1 MNPSD
6 ILTTAAVGV
15 VPVAFVTGAV
25 RLRQGRR
32 SSGTPWLHS
41 PAGSAGPGGAGRPGP
56 ARRAGGGFQGVA
68 RWRGTAFPSL
78 GGSFFAPRVRAET
91 GARWA
96 RRTDLRLLVHDH
108 RVPRGRLALGT
119 ASGGLVGRGRA
130 LSAEPAQSLAVV
142 GPTQSGKTTALA
154 VPAILSWE
162 GPVLAA
168 SVKTDLVR
176 DTLSWRRRCGTVWCF
191 DPAGTTGL
199 PRSAWSP
206 LATACT
212 WPGARRLA
220 ADLAEVTRADTTS
233 SDGEFWYATAAKLLA
248 PLLFAASVSGRS
260 MHDVLRW
267 VDEQETEEV
276 LDVLHAA
283 GAHEAIQAARA
294 TWLRDERQRSAIY
307 TTAET
312 VLEPFA
318 EPEASGS
325 PVVGTPAVGAPSLGG
340 PLLGVLPGTRRA
352 LWTAEPGHPW
362 DTPPYGTPALGS
374 PSAAPGPWREQGSA
388 PTHAHHAV
396 IDCAGLLSGAHTL
409 YVCAPAHDQR
419 RLRGLFVAL
428 VQQVLHAAFA
438 QVARTGKPLDPP
450 LLVVLDEAANIAP
463 LRDLDGLASTCAGHG
478 VQLVTVWQ
486 DLAQVRARYGERGA
500 TVVNNHRAKLF
511 LPGIADP
518 ATLDFAS
525 QLAGTEERPTPS
537 VTYGARGERTVTTA
551 PALRRLL
558 PPDALRRMPR
568 GTAVLLYGSLPPAR
582 IRMCPW
588 FEDPVL
594 SARAGAAAPAAG
606 RRWRPL
612 QSRP

>member
-6 ILTTAAVGV
+6 LLVAAALGA
-15 VPVAFVTGAV
+15 VPVASITGLV
-25 RLRQGRR
+25 RNHLDRGAAGQVPRD
-32 SSGTPWLHS
+32 
-41 PAGSAGPGGAGRPGP
+41 GSAGRSRGGRPAPGPSRGRGRAPGVGP
-56 ARRAGGGFQGVA
+56 ALRAS
-68 RWRGTAFPSL
+68 T
-78 GGSFFAPRVRAET
+78 RAET

-96 RRTDLRLLVHDH
+96 RRADLRPLARGADGTT
-108 RVPRGRLALGT
+108 GRLVLGT
-119 ASGGLVGRGRA
+119 AAPEGLWRPGGRVLAVER
-130 LSAEPAQSLAVV
+130 AQSVAVV

-154 VPAILSWE
+154 VPAILGWD

-176 DTLSWRRRCGTVWCF
+176 DTLAWRRRCGTVWCF

-199 PRSAWSP
+199 PRSRWSP
-206 LATACT
+206 LDTAGT

-220 ADLAEVTRADTTS
+220 ADLTDVTRADSTTA
-233 SDGEFWYATAAKLLA
+233 DGEFWYATAAKLLA
-248 PLLFAASVSGRS
+248 PLLFAAAVSRRS
-260 MHDVLRW
+260 MHDVVRW

-283 GAHEAIQAARA
+283 GVHEAIQAARA

-318 EPEASGS
+318 DMEAADVSE
-325 PVVGTPAVGAPSLGG
+325 VAPG
-340 PLLGVLPGTRRA
+340 PLPGPAPGALPA
-352 LWTAEPGHPW
+352 SYAPASPLFPEQS
-362 DTPPYGTPALGS
+362 DTPPYGTPALRAG
-374 PSAAPGPWREQGSA
+374 PVWGGPMPADPPGDDVPRGG
-388 PTHAHHAV
+388 P
-396 IDCAGLLSGAHTL
+396 IDCARLISGSHTL

-428 VQQVLHAAFA
+428 VQQSLHAAFA
-438 QVARTGKPLDPP
+438 HSARTGRPLDPP

-463 LRDLDGLASTCAGHG
+463 LRDLDGLAATCAGHG

-500 TVVNNHRAKLF
+500 TVVNNHRAKVF

-518 ATLDFAS
+518 ATLELAS

-551 PALRRLL
+551 PAVRRLL
-558 PPDALRRMPR
+558 PPDALRRMSR

-582 IRMCPW
+582 IRLRPW
-588 FEDPVL
+588 FEDRVMRE
-594 SARAGAAAPAAG
+594 RAGAPAPAP
-606 RRWRPL
+606 RRPRWRPL
-612 QSRP
+612 QSRA

>member
-1 MNPSD
+1 LNPSD
-6 ILTTAAVGV
+6 LLAAVV
-15 VPVAFVTGAV
+15 VGALPVASLTGLV
-25 RLRQGRR
+25 RQRETRGPGGLHLWGRPPSRSGALSGRAGLGAPSGRATGDAGRGPVRASGR
-32 SSGTPWLHS
+32 SSGRGAAPGAALGRRWPVTPD
-41 PAGSAGPGGAGRPGP
+41 
-56 ARRAGGGFQGVA
+56 
-68 RWRGTAFPSL
+68 
-78 GGSFFAPRVRAET
+78 T

-96 RRTDLRLLVHDH
+96 RRADLQPLANGKGVS
-108 RVPRGRLALGT
+108 GRLVLGAAAPT
-119 ASGGLVGRGRA
+119 GLWSSGSPL
-130 LSAEPAQSLAVV
+130 LSAEPSQSVAVV
-142 GPTQSGKTTALA
+142 GPTQSGKTSALA
-154 VPAILSWE
+154 IPAILGWE

-176 DTLSWRRRCGTVWCF
+176 DTLFWRRRCGTVWCF

-199 PRSAWSP
+199 PRSTWSP
-206 LATACT
+206 LATART

-220 ADLAEVTRADTTS
+220 ADLTEVTRADSTS
-233 SDGEFWYATAAKLLA
+233 ADGEFWYATAAKLLA
-248 PLLFAASVSGRS
+248 PLLFAAAVNGRT

-283 GAHEAIQAARA
+283 GVHEALQAARA
-294 TWLRDERQRSAIY
+294 TWLRDERTRSGIY

-318 EPEASGS
+318 DMEAPGGS
-325 PVVGTPAVGAPSLGG
+325 MSAPWTDDFADPLASRPIGAL
-340 PLLGVLPGTRRA
+340 
-352 LWTAEPGHPW
+352 
-362 DTPPYGTPALGS
+362 DTPPYGLPAVQVGG
-374 PSAAPGPWREQGSA
+374 ARGGTANGPHVPANS
-388 PTHAHHAV
+388 
-396 IDCAGLLSGAHTL
+396 IDCAGLLSGPHTL

-438 QVARTGKPLDPP
+438 QVARAGRPLDPP

-463 LRDLDGLASTCAGHG
+463 LRDLDGLAATCAGHG

-500 TVVNNHRAKLF
+500 TVVNNHRAKVF

-537 VTYGARGERTVTTA
+537 ITYGSKGERTVTSA
-551 PALRRLL
+551 PSLRRLL
-558 PPDALRRMPR
+558 PPDALRRMPP

-582 IRMCPW
+582 IRLRPW
-588 FEDPVL
+588 FKNPALRE
-594 SARAGAAAPAAG
+594 RAGAAEPAPPQRA
-606 RRWRPL
+606 RWHPL
-612 QSRP
+612 QSRA